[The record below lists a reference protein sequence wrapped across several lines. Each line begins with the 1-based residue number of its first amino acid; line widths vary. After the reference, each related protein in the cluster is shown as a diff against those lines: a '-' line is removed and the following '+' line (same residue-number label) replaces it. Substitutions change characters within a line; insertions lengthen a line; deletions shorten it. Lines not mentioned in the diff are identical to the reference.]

1 MMPAMDV
8 PSSLGRVF
16 LGFARFAIA
25 HGLHAAE
32 CGSRWAAHPLLRR
45 ACRGLLGHAE
55 RPAQQAASVYLGTS
69 RTTTGLTAAAQFP
82 PGTINPP
89 TRSHLQGHLLFLLK
103 LDELNHALHSI
114 APAKKYPTPQDV
126 FFVVRVTG
134 ARILGITGCA
144 LHFDPAITPA
154 RSLPL
159 RCRVESK
166 DACAPARSSAVMN
179 SVCTN
184 A

>member
-1 MMPAMDV
+1 
-8 PSSLGRVF
+8 
-16 LGFARFAIA
+16 
-25 HGLHAAE
+25 
-32 CGSRWAAHPLLRR
+32 
-45 ACRGLLGHAE
+45 
-55 RPAQQAASVYLGTS
+55 
-69 RTTTGLTAAAQFP
+69 
-82 PGTINPP
+82 
-89 TRSHLQGHLLFLLK
+89 LLK

-134 ARILGITGCA
+134 ARILGNTGCA

-154 RSLPL
+154 RSL
-159 RCRVESK
+159 RRVVGSNRK
-166 DACAPARSSAVMN
+166 TPALHARSSAVMN